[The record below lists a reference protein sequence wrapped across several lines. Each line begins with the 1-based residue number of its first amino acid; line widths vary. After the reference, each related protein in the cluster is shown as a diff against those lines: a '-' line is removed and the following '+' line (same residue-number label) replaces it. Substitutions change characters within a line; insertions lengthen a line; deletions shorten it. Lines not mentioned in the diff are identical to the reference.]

1 MPYCPLTAQALYK
14 ERREAC
20 HPYKR
25 LEHAPLHSYIQ
36 ICILE
41 YHWSPEEIVGRIQL
55 EHGCRLVSVSTIY
68 RAIHAGLLNQ
78 PGASAKFVL
87 RKLRRHKKGVV
98 EGGVGNPLA
107 LAVSQRRKT
116 AGTLIFDDLE
126 PFL

>member
-1 MPYCPLTAQALYK
+1 MTAQTLYK
-14 ERREAC
+14 QRREAC
-20 HPYKR
+20 HPHKR

-41 YHWSPEEIVGRIQL
+41 YHWSPEEILLLLMLLDEQFL
-55 EHGCRLVSVSTIY
+55 NLV
-68 RAIHAGLLNQ
+68 L
-78 PGASAKFVL
+78 P
-87 RKLRRHKKGVV
+87 VV